1 MSSNAAGVE
10 PIKIGFLTDYIAGS
24 AAIDDKTIYTQPME
38 LVFGKGFESGVIH
51 RPIELVSRTVQGLP
65 RGNVRAVIDAFGELV
80 DEGCLA
86 VIGPGI
92 SDNAIPLR
100 PEIERRFRV
109 PAISVCGSE
118 EWLGKWTFVLPNG
131 SMTDEPIFWAQMLK
145 KHGHSTV
152 GLLIEQAYIGFNYAD
167 NFRRAASAE
176 GITIL
181 AEETV
186 SQTGQDVSEVIARIH
201 RTGAE
206 ALVHCGFGLGHA
218 GINAALDELG
228 WDPPRYIGTA
238 FETAFNEH
246 LWDATRGWIGLEQY
260 DEGNQV
266 AQQFLDDY
274 ETAYGHRPAF
284 YAPLL
289 FRDLATVVL
298 HGLAG
303 AKPLS
308 PRGVRESLEQLKML
322 PAACGSAG
330 TRISFGRFMHRGWV
344 GSRYLVARKLDA
356 DGKELGQYWKSTLV
370 DRFGDE

>member
-1 MSSNAAGVE
+1 MSSATGPE
-10 PIKIGFLTDYIAGS
+10 PIKVGFLTDYIAGS
-24 AAIDDKTIYTQPME
+24 AAIDDKTIYTNPME
-38 LVFGKGFESGVIH
+38 LVFRQGYESGVIH
-51 RPIELVSRTVQGLP
+51 RPVELVNRTVQGLP
-65 RGNVRAVIDAFGELV
+65 RGNVREVIDAFGELV
-80 DEGCLA
+80 GEGCLA

-145 KHGHSTV
+145 KHGHATV
-152 GLLIEQAYIGFNYAD
+152 GLLIEQAYIGFHYAE

-181 AEETV
+181 AEEQV
-186 SQTGQDVSEVIARIH
+186 SQTGQDVTAVIERLH
-201 RTGAE
+201 DTGAD

-218 GINAALDELG
+218 GINAALENLD

-260 DEGNQV
+260 DESNHV

-274 ETAYGHRPAF
+274 EAVYGDRPAF

-308 PRGVRESLEQLKML
+308 PQGVRESLEQLKML

-330 TRISFGRFMHRGWV
+330 TRISFGRWMHRGWV

-356 DGKELGQYWKSTLV
+356 DGKELGKYWKSTLV

>member
-1 MSSNAAGVE
+1 MSGASGVE
-10 PIKIGFLTDYIAGS
+10 PIRVGFLIDYVAGS
-24 AAIDDKTIYTQPME
+24 AAIDDQTIYTNPME
-38 LVFGKGFESGVIH
+38 LVFGRAYESGMIH

-65 RGNVRAVIDAFGELV
+65 RGNVRAVVDAFGELV

-152 GLLIEQAYIGFNYAD
+152 GLLIEQAYIGFHYAE
-167 NFRRAASAE
+167 NFRRVASAE
-176 GITIL
+176 GIKIL
-181 AEETV
+181 AEEQV
-186 SQTGQDVSEVIARIH
+186 SQTGQDVSAVIERLH
-201 RTGAE
+201 DTGPD

-218 GINAALDELG
+218 GINAALEKLG

-260 DEGNQV
+260 DEGNEV
-266 AQQFLDDY
+266 ATQFLDDY
-274 ETAYGHRPAF
+274 EAAYGDRPAF

-308 PRGVRESLEQLKML
+308 PQGVRESLERLKML

-330 TRISFGRFMHRGWV
+330 TRISFGRWMHRGWV
-344 GSRYLVARKLDA
+344 GSRYLVARTLDD
-356 DGKELGQYWKSTLV
+356 DGKQLGQYWKSTLV